1 VLHLGD
7 THDAKDLG
15 SVISEAPLWAS
26 RMCKDIP
33 SPPYL
38 PTVLSAQSKC
48 CSRDKATQ
56 GESNYDTSG
65 KSSAFELVW
74 GPGCVSIT
82 RHTLLNDEIQKD
94 V

>member
-1 VLHLGD
+1 MLHLD
-7 THDAKDLG
+7 DAHDAKDLG
-15 SVISEAPLWAS
+15 SAISEAPLWAS

-33 SPPYL
+33 SPPCL

-48 CSRDKATQ
+48 CSKDKATQ
-56 GESNYDTSG
+56 AESNYNTSG

-74 GPGCVSIT
+74 PAGCVSVT
-82 RHTLLNDEIQKD
+82 RHTLLNDGIPED